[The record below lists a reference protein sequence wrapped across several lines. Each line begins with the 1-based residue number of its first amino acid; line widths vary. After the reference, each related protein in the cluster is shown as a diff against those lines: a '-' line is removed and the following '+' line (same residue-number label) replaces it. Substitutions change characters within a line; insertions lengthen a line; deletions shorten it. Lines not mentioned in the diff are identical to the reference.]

1 MQKELIFEGK
11 TLDLAIKSACANLCV
26 AEDDLSQYEVI
37 TTGKKGFLGF
47 GGENAKIRVFVE
59 MTAEEEKEALKKEKE
74 ALETK
79 KQQEVKKESKDSKE
93 IKEVKKESKEVKVEK
108 VESKESKDSK
118 EDLSEYEKRAR
129 DFIEPLCE
137 KILGQKADV
146 KIEMDGRNM
155 NIDISGENMGV
166 LIGRR
171 GETLDSIQ
179 YLTSLAINKRD
190 SGLVKVKID
199 TENYRQKREKTL
211 EELAIRTAKKV
222 LKSRR
227 NFTFEP
233 MPPYERRIIHSTLQ
247 NVEGVTTY
255 SVGQEPKR
263 KVVITIEKHNNRAVQ
278 KGE

>member
-59 MTAEEEKEALKKEKE
+59 MTAQEEQEALKKEKAEKE

-79 KQQEVKKESKDSKE
+79 KQPE
-93 IKEVKKESKEVKVEK
+93 IKKEVKKEVKEEPKAEL
-108 VESKESKDSK
+108 KETK

-146 KIEMDGRNM
+146 KIDMEGRNL
-155 NIDISGENMGV
+155 NIEISGENMGV

-211 EELAIRTAKKV
+211 EELALRTAKKV
-222 LKSRR
+222 LKSKR

-233 MPPYERRIIHSTLQ
+233 MPPYERRIIHSSLQ